1 MPLAKRTPCLN
12 SVAISVRTRLPET
25 TSYGSLLVAEGPGP
39 RVPGLPQR
47 ARPGKLAR
55 VRHNET
61 LDVTI
66 VLPVFNEA
74 GHLAQE
80 VHRIR
85 DAMDASS
92 YAYELLVV
100 DDGSTDGGLD
110 EILGMDGV
118 RLVSFDQNR
127 GSGAARRAGTALA
140 KGDVVVWTDADMSYP
155 NDLIPLLL
163 DHLPGWDMVVGA
175 RRSEGGSFKP
185 VRVPAKWAIRMLAS
199 FLTMTRIPD
208 LNSGFRAFRRVVAG
222 QYLHLLPPGFS
233 CVTTL
238 TMSFLS
244 NGYSVRYMPIDYS
257 TRAGKSK
264 FHWWKDTVLYV
275 RQVIRMVLL
284 WNPLRFFAPF
294 GVTLGLAGVAK
305 LLYDLIT
312 KDLRVATN
320 TVALLVAAAAVL
332 LLALG
337 ADLLVQLNRPRDAV
351 LPATSVRRDPPG

>member
-1 MPLAKRTPCLN
+1 M
-12 SVAISVRTRLPET
+12 
-25 TSYGSLLVAEGPGP
+25 
-39 RVPGLPQR
+39 
-47 ARPGKLAR
+47 RPDKP
-55 VRHNET
+55 
-61 LDVTI
+61 LDVSI

-74 GHLAQE
+74 GHLARE
-80 VHRIR
+80 VQRIR
-85 DAMDASS
+85 QAMEASP

-100 DDGSTDGGLD
+100 DDGSTDGSLD
-110 EILGMDGV
+110 EIRDMDGI
-118 RLVSFDQNR
+118 RLVAFDQNR

-140 KGDVVVWTDADMSYP
+140 RGDVVVWTDADMSYP
-155 NDLIPLLL
+155 NDLIPQLVEN
-163 DHLPGWDMVVGA
+163 LPGWDMVVGA
-175 RRSEGGSFKP
+175 RRAEGGSLKLI
-185 VRVPAKWAIRMLAS
+185 RVPAKWAIRMLAS

-257 TRAGKSK
+257 ARAGRSK
-264 FHWWKDTVLYV
+264 FHWWRDTVLYI

-284 WNPLRFFAPF
+284 WNPLRFFAPIGVTF
-294 GVTLGLAGVAK
+294 GVTGFAK

-312 KDLRVATN
+312 KDFRVATN

-351 LPATSVRRDPPG
+351 LPAMSARQDRSD